1 MTFVSITV
9 CVRDGVDWVDE
20 CIESLIEQ
28 THRPLEIIVVD
39 DGSTDGSRQ
48 KVELW
53 QEHELVSTIL
63 QEPLGLS
70 AARMAAVNEAKGEW
84 VAITDID
91 VRPEPDWIENLLLAS
106 EPLEGEHIV
115 AITGRTV
122 FTRGDDTI
130 SIIRSSEVEAKY
142 RSRSRITTL
151 ANGPCSIFR
160 KEELLAIGG
169 FNPEWYH
176 AEDMEVSLK
185 LIAAG
190 GVIIYTPRA
199 IVNHVP
205 ETGLMR
211 FLGKRLRDIRAHVRI
226 VRHFPSRMRR
236 GPGFDFIGSSWLV
249 LLGLPAHAILMAAL
263 FIIATAFTEGGLNEI
278 VNGVNAKAMAILLM
292 IYLTWFLLL
301 LRNNIIQT
309 MLKRPITTP
318 IVIISWSISLWL
330 GLILGIVDA
339 ILQRRGHDAR

>member
-1 MTFVSITV
+1 MTFVSVTV
-9 CVRDGVDWVDE
+9 CVRDGIDWVDG

-39 DGSTDGSRQ
+39 DGSTDGSRE
-48 KVELW
+48 KVESW

-70 AARMAAVNEAKGEW
+70 AGRMAALNQAKGEW

-106 EPLEGEHIV
+106 DPLDGENIV

-122 FTRGDDTI
+122 FDRGDDTI

-151 ANGPCSIFR
+151 ANGPCSMFR
-160 KEELLAIGG
+160 RDELLAIGG
-169 FNPEWYH
+169 FNPDWYH

-190 GVIIYTPRA
+190 GVIIYTPGA

-205 ETGLMR
+205 ETGLKR
-211 FLGKRLRDIRAHVRI
+211 FLSKRLRDIRAHVRI
-226 VRHFPSRMRR
+226 VRHFPSPMRR

-249 LLGLPAHAILMAAL
+249 LLGLPAHLLLLSSLLLIAL
-263 FIIATAFTEGGLNEI
+263 GINEGGIDEI
-278 VNGVNAKAMAILLM
+278 TSGANTNLIAILLV
-292 IYLTWFLLL
+292 IYSVWFLLL
-301 LRNNIIQT
+301 LRNNIVQT
-309 MLKRPITTP
+309 MLRRPITTP
-318 IVIISWSISLWL
+318 IVIISWSISLWAGLTL
-330 GLILGIVDA
+330 GVFDA
-339 ILQRRGHDAR
+339 ILKRRGHDSY